1 MYIDKAIEEMK
12 VVFKDLPWAVEHTLH
27 VLGFAQTI
35 ADSEG
40 LTGDLRETTA
50 LAAVLHDIGFVE
62 AERKHGSLA
71 GPFQELEGPP
81 VAQGILTRI
90 GTPEETM
97 ERVCY
102 IVGHHH
108 TASAIDGIDFQILW
122 EADCIENTLDRLKE
136 HDAAALGRIVGK
148 NFKTSAGRRLASER
162 FGLKD

>member
-1 MYIDKAIEEMK
+1 MYIDKAIKEMK
-12 VVFKDLPWAVEHTLH
+12 MVFKDLPWAVEHTLH

-40 LTGDLRETTA
+40 VTGDLRETTA

-71 GPFQELEGPP
+71 GPYQELEGPP
-81 VAQGILTRI
+81 VARDILTKI
-90 GTPEETM
+90 GVSEEISQ
-97 ERVCY
+97 RVCY

-108 TASAIDGIDFQILW
+108 TAPAIDGLDFQILW
-122 EADCIENTLDRLKE
+122 EADCVENMLDRLAE
-136 HDAAALGRIVGK
+136 HDAAALLRIVEK
-148 NFKTSAGRRLASER
+148 NFKTGAGRRLASER